1 MGVWQGVKN
10 MIARMLK
17 IVPAQESQFI
27 TIREPYS
34 YGASVLRNRL
44 WYRGDP
50 SELDQFYHQMS
61 SAGDTTGK
69 TRFWAATPSQGMS
82 IRKMHSGLPAL
93 MADRLADIVVA
104 DLDSITLKDQADTK
118 VWEEIAQDNDFSD
131 LLPESIVKA
140 LVEGDG
146 AFKLSYD
153 NKVSKYPL
161 IEFFAGDAVEYK
173 RERGRLKEIIFSS
186 WYNLKDNAYRL
197 IETYGPGYIRYKLTD
212 EKGKEAPLSAVPELA
227 DYQGIEYDGEFLL
240 AVPLR
245 FFKSSTWSG
254 RGKSLFDGKGDSF
267 DALDEAVSQWWDAI
281 RAGRVKD
288 YIPEDMVPRDPNTG
302 IQMQPNSFDNRFI
315 KLQSTLSEDSKGQIQ
330 SVQAQ
335 IQYEAYLGSYASAL
349 DMCLQG
355 IMSPATLGIDLKKTD
370 NAEAQREK
378 EKATLYTRG
387 KIVDKLNEAIPQ
399 LVELALKVKD
409 LLNQRAAGKYEVS
422 IKFGEYASP
431 SFDAVVET
439 VGKARTF
446 QIMSIERS
454 IEEMYGDTWT
464 DEEKA
469 AEVKRLKEEQGI
481 MVEPELRKDADPTDD
496 LEDDDE

>member
-10 MIARMLK
+10 MIARMLN

-69 TRFWAATPSQGMS
+69 TRFWAATPSLGMT

-93 MADRLADIVVA
+93 MVDRLADIVVA
-104 DLDSITLKDQADTK
+104 DLDSINLDTDERTAL
-118 VWEEIAQDNDFSD
+118 WAEIANDNDFSD
-131 LLPESIVKA
+131 LLPDSIVKA

-146 AFKLSYD
+146 AFKLCFD
-153 NKVSKYPL
+153 KDVSDYPL
-161 IEFFAGDAVEYK
+161 IEFIAGDGVEYK
-173 RERGRLKEIIFSS
+173 RLRGRLQEIIFSS
-186 WYNLKDNAYRL
+186 WYSVKEKSYRL
-197 IETYGPGYIRYKLTD
+197 IETYGPGYIRYQLVD
-212 EKGKEAPLSAVPELA
+212 EKGTPVPLTTVAELA
-227 DYQGIEYDGEFLL
+227 EYQDIEYDGEFLL

-245 FFKSSTWSG
+245 IFKSSTWPG
-254 RGKSLFDGKGDSF
+254 RGKSLFDGKGDNF

-288 YIPEDMVPRDPNTG
+288 YIPEDMVPRNPQTG
-302 IQMQPNSFDNRFI
+302 ELMQPNSFDNRFI
-315 KLQSTLSEDSKGQIQ
+315 KLQTVLAEDAKGQIQ
-330 SVQAQ
+330 SIQAQ

-378 EKATLYTRG
+378 EKATLFTRG
-387 KIVDKLNEAIPQ
+387 KIVDRLNEVIPQ
-399 LVELALKVKD
+399 LVERALQVYD
-409 LLNQRAAGKYEVS
+409 LLHGRSAGEYEVS
-422 IKFGEYASP
+422 VKFGEYASP

-446 QIMSIERS
+446 KVMSIERA

-464 DEEKA
+464 NDEKKEEVARIKAEEAGMISDEE
-469 AEVKRLKEEQGI
+469 GI
-481 MVEPELRKDADPTDD
+481 NRDAPPG
-496 LEDDDE
+496 EDDA

>member
-34 YGASVLRNRL
+34 YSASVLRNRL

-50 SELDQFYHQMS
+50 SELDQFYHQIS
-61 SAGDTTGK
+61 SVGDTTGK
-69 TRFWAATPSQGMS
+69 NRFWAATPSPGMS
-82 IRKMHSGLPAL
+82 VRKMHSGLPAL
-93 MADRLADIVVA
+93 IADRLADIVVA
-104 DLDSITLKDQADTK
+104 DLDSITLEREADTK
-118 VWEEIAQDNDFSD
+118 IWEEIAEDNDFSD
-131 LLPESIVKA
+131 LLPEAIVKA

-153 NKVSKYPL
+153 DKVSEYPL
-161 IEFFAGDAVEYK
+161 IEFFAGDGVEYK

-186 WYNLKDNAYRL
+186 WYTLKDKAYRL
-197 IETYGPGYIRYKLTD
+197 IETYGPGYIRYTLTD
-212 EKGKEAPLSAVPELA
+212 EKGTEMPLTAVPELTG
-227 DYQGIEYDGEFLL
+227 YQDIEYDGDFML

-245 FFKSSTWSG
+245 FFKSSTWPG

-302 IQMQPNSFDNRFI
+302 MPIQPNAFDNRFI
-315 KLQSTLSEDSKGQIQ
+315 KLQTAMGEDVKGQIQ

-335 IQYEAYLGSYASAL
+335 IQYEAYLGSYSSAL

-399 LVELALKVKD
+399 LVELALQVND
-409 LLNQRAAGKYEVS
+409 LLQKRAAGEYEVS
-422 IKFGEYASP
+422 IKFGEYAAPDFGS
-431 SFDAVVET
+431 VVEI

-446 QIMSIERS
+446 QIMSIERAV
-454 IEEMYGDTWT
+454 EEMYGDTWT
-464 DEEKA
+464 VDEKA
-469 AEVKRLKEEQGI
+469 EEVARLKAEQAGP
-481 MVEPELRKDADPTDD
+481 VFEEPEVRDP
-496 LEDDDE
+496 DEVDPE

>member
-1 MGVWQGVKN
+1 MVMK
-10 MIARMLK
+10 MLK
-17 IVPAQESQFI
+17 IVPAQETQNI

-34 YGASVLRNRL
+34 YSASVLRNRL
-44 WYRGDP
+44 WYRGDA

-61 SAGDTTGK
+61 SVGDTTGK

-82 IRKMHSGLPAL
+82 IRKIHSGLPAL

-104 DLDSITLKDQADTK
+104 DLDSITLEKQANTA
-118 VWEEIAQDNDFSD
+118 VWEEIAKDNDFSD

-153 NKVSKYPL
+153 NEVSKYPL
-161 IEFFAGDAVEYK
+161 IEFFAGDGVEYK

-186 WYNLKDNAYRL
+186 WYTLKDNSYRL
-197 IETYGPGYIRYKLTD
+197 IETYGPGYIRYTLTD
-212 EKGKEAPLSAVPELA
+212 EKGKEVPLSTVPELA
-227 DYQGIEYDGEFLL
+227 GYQDIEYDGDFML

-245 FFKSSTWSG
+245 FFKSSTWPG
-254 RGKSLFDGKGDSF
+254 RGKSLFDGKGDNF

-288 YIPEDMVPRDPNTG
+288 YIPEDIVPRDPDTG
-302 IQMQPNSFDNRFI
+302 MPMNPNAFDNRFI
-315 KLQSTLSEDSKGQIQ
+315 KLQSALSEDAKGQIQ

-335 IQYEAYLGSYASAL
+335 IQYEAYLGSYSSAL

-355 IMSPATLGIDLKKTD
+355 IISPATLGIDLKKTD

-387 KIVDKLNEAIPQ
+387 KIVDKLNEAIPR
-399 LVELALKVKD
+399 LVELALRVYD
-409 LLNQRAAGKYEVS
+409 LLQNRAAGEYKVS

-446 QIMSIERS
+446 SIMSIERA

-464 DEEKA
+464 KDEKA
-469 AEVKRLKEEQGI
+469 EEVQRLKEEQAGPTFDEPGI
-481 MVEPELRKDADPTDD
+481 NRDKPPGGPEEVIPN
-496 LEDDDE
+496 E